1 MKKNYII
8 IVLIILIV
16 FISISLFFKPNL
28 RDFSILDTKYTKLM
42 IVAHPDDEVMWG
54 FSELLNN
61 DYLVVCITC
70 GSNTKRVREFIKVM
84 EYTNDDYIM
93 LNYPDKVNGERTDWK
108 DDYNYIVN
116 DIERIID
123 YKDWDI
129 IVTHNPKGEYGHIH
143 HKITSN
149 IVTNISNKDKLMYF
163 GKYYKKNKVPNN
175 LKKIEE
181 NILTKKKYIIDNV
194 YKTQKTVLYGMEH
207 IFMYED
213 LIAYKEW
220 GELYD

>member
-1 MKKNYII
+1 MSLTL
-8 IVLIILIV
+8 VL
-16 FISISLFFKPNL
+16 KPNL
-28 RDFSILDTKYTKLM
+28 RDFSTLDTKYNKLM
-42 IVAHPDDEVMWG
+42 IVSHPDDEVMWG

-70 GSNTKRVREFIKVM
+70 GSNTKRVKEFIKVM
-84 EYTNDDYIM
+84 EYTNDHYIM
-93 LNYPDKVNGERTDWK
+93 LNYPDKVNKERTDWK

-116 DIERIID
+116 DLERIID

-143 HKITSN
+143 HKIISN

-163 GKYYKKNKVPNN
+163 GRYYKKNKVPKDLN
-175 LKKIEE
+175 KIEE
-181 NILTKKKYIIDNV
+181 DILSKKKYIIDNV
-194 YKTQKTVLYGMEH
+194 YKTQKNVLYGMEH

-213 LIAYKEW
+213 LITYKEW

>member
-8 IVLIILIV
+8 IILLILIILV
-16 FISISLFFKPNL
+16 SISLVLKPNL
-28 RDFSILDTKYTKLM
+28 RDFSALDTKYNKLM

-70 GSNTKRVREFIKVM
+70 GSSTKRVREFIKVM
-84 EYTNDDYIM
+84 DYTNDDYIM
-93 LNYPDKVNGERTDWK
+93 LNYPDKIKGERTDWK
-108 DDYNYIVN
+108 DEYNYIVN

-129 IVTHNPKGEYGHIH
+129 VVTHNPKGEYGHIH
-143 HKITSN
+143 HKVISN
-149 IVTNISNKDKLMYF
+149 IVTNISDKDKLMYF
-163 GKYYKKNKVPNN
+163 GKYYKKNKVPKD

-194 YKTQKTVLYGMEH
+194 YKTQKDVLYGMEH
-207 IFMYED
+207 IIMYED
-213 LIAYKEW
+213 LITYKEW

>member
-8 IVLIILIV
+8 IILLILIILV
-16 FISISLFFKPNL
+16 SISLVFKPNL

-70 GSNTKRVREFIKVM
+70 GSSTKRVREFIKVM
-84 EYTNDDYIM
+84 DYTNDDYIM
-93 LNYPDKVNGERTDWK
+93 LNYPDKIKGERTDWK
-108 DDYNYIVN
+108 DEYNYIVN
-116 DIERIID
+116 DIERIMD

-129 IVTHNPKGEYGHIH
+129 VVTHNPKGEYGHIH

-163 GKYYKKNKVPNN
+163 GKYYKKNKVPKDLN
-175 LKKIEE
+175 KIEE
-181 NILTKKKYIIDNV
+181 DILSKKKYIIDNV
-194 YKTQKTVLYGMEH
+194 YKTQKNVLYGMEH

-213 LIAYKEW
+213 LITYKEW